1 VYELRAPDPAL
12 APFVE
17 HYWFVRST
25 AERPLSVGVDAF
37 VDARADLVFTL
48 GNGYTRTVLGEKPV
62 WCEASNLDA
71 QRLCPIR
78 IDQRGVLQL
87 AGVRFRIGGLAPFAR
102 EELRW
107 WTNQVVPVA
116 EVFGHAGQH
125 AHHALGRTEDVDSQ
139 AAILDRLL
147 LESYRDSDGRSTFRQ
162 ALPLAISAGARP
174 SVEDLAEAADCS
186 IRHLE
191 RLFAQHL
198 GITPRTLLLI
208 TMFQSA
214 LQLLMT
220 DPGCP
225 LSDVAARTGFH
236 DQPHLVRTFRR
247 FSGGPP
253 RDFRGYFPA
262 GGPDDFAPNVVG
274 YVQAEP

>member
-1 VYELRAPDPAL
+1 MYELRAPDPAL
-12 APFVE
+12 ASFVE

-25 AERPLSVGVDAF
+25 ADQPLSVGVDAY

-48 GNGYTRTVLGEKPV
+48 GNGYTRTVLGEQPV
-62 WCEASNLDA
+62 WCDVSNLDA
-71 QRLCPIR
+71 QRLHPIR
-78 IDQRGVLQL
+78 IDQQGALSL
-87 AGVRFRIGGLAPFAR
+87 AGVRFRIGGSAPFVR
-102 EELRW
+102 EELRR
-107 WTNQVVPVA
+107 WTNRVVPVA
-116 EVFGHAGQH
+116 EVFGPAGQE
-125 AHHALGRTEDVDSQ
+125 AHHALGGTAEVDGQ
-139 AAILDRLL
+139 AEILDQLL
-147 LESYRDSDGRSTFRQ
+147 LDAYRDSDGLTRFLQ
-162 ALPLAISAGARP
+162 VLPVATVAGVRP
-174 SVEDLAEAADCS
+174 SVEELARTADCS

-274 YVQAEP
+274 YVQADS